1 MFGTL
6 VAVLLTIILKNTLNT
21 DVSIF
26 LNQNY
31 GFAIILFYMRH
42 FKKERKSDCKEKLEY
57 LGKKEEDPLW
67 GRLAFVFHIFKNK

>member
-1 MFGTL
+1 
-6 VAVLLTIILKNTLNT
+6 
-21 DVSIF
+21 
-26 LNQNY
+26 
-31 GFAIILFYMRH
+31 MRH